1 MIRTVAAAWC
11 CLLFV
16 LYGDILPAKIAP
28 EGIGERYMGIRII
41 DQKLL
46 DIQRVGRVK
55 FAEIS
60 DLAYDSRTGI
70 LYMVGDE
77 GTLYRFQ
84 ARFSEQNMTL
94 RPLRATR
101 LKKRN
106 GKELKHWKR
115 DSEGMTLDP
124 EGRLLISFEGDVK
137 IAQFEKEGQAFGR
150 MIRRYTLPKVLQ
162 DIRHYRSKNKALEAL
177 AYHPEYGI
185 IVAPEWPLKRYDKKQ
200 HTVYTLGG
208 KRWFFHAE
216 KEARSSVT
224 AMEVMEDGNLLVI
237 ERSFTGLFAPFV
249 ITLKKVYIEGC
260 KKRCKS
266 RVLAKFNT
274 HDGWDIDNFEGLTK
288 VGKNRYLM
296 VSDNGDHFYQKTLIV
311 YFEVL

>member
-1 MIRTVAAAWC
+1 MIRSVALWC

-16 LYGDILPAKIAP
+16 LRAEIVPAKITP
-28 EGIGERYMGIRII
+28 EGVGDRYMGIRII

-46 DIQRVGRVK
+46 DIPSVGGVK

-60 DLAYDSRTGI
+60 DLAYDPREEM

-77 GTLYRFQ
+77 GILYRFQ
-84 ARFSEQNMTL
+84 AHFSDRNMAL
-94 RPLRATR
+94 RPLSAAY
-101 LKKRN
+101 LQKRS
-106 GKELKHWKR
+106 GKRLKHWKR

-124 EGRLLISFEGDVK
+124 EGRLLISFEGEMKV
-137 IAQFEKEGQAFGR
+137 AQFEKEGKGFGR
-150 MIRRYTLPKVLQ
+150 MIRRYPLPKALR

-177 AYHPEYGI
+177 AWHPRYGI
-185 IVAPEWPLKRYDKKQ
+185 LVAPEWPLKRYDKKR
-200 HTVYTLGG
+200 HTIYSIGG
-208 KRWFFHAE
+208 KRWFFQAE
-216 KEARSSVT
+216 EEARSSLT

-249 ITLKKVYIEGC
+249 VTLKKVYLKGC

-266 RVLAKFNT
+266 RVIAKFNT
-274 HDGWDIDNFEGLTK
+274 HEGWDIDNFEGLTK
-288 VGKNRYLM
+288 VGKDRYLM
-296 VSDNGDHFYQKTLIV
+296 VSDNGDHFYQKTLLV